1 MSLMVVPGKTMAYC
15 LQINARDVK
24 LKLLCCHLMPSDII
38 KLPRMSVS
46 GQEAEQGF
54 FIGVK
59 LKKLIS
65 FHGQRS
71 SGGDLSISPQ
81 YLSFNYKLIKLPQRR
96 ARLSQASIHLG

>member
-46 GQEAEQGF
+46 GQEAG
-54 FIGVK
+54 IVVGVK

-96 ARLSQASIHLG
+96 ARPSQASIHLG

>member
-46 GQEAEQGF
+46 GQEAG
-54 FIGVK
+54 IVVGVK
-59 LKKLIS
+59 L
-65 FHGQRS
+65 
-71 SGGDLSISPQ
+71 
-81 YLSFNYKLIKLPQRR
+81 
-96 ARLSQASIHLG
+96 

>member
-46 GQEAEQGF
+46 GEG
-54 FIGVK
+54 IVVGVK

-81 YLSFNYKLIKLPQRR
+81 YLSFNYKLIKPPQRPPG
-96 ARLSQASIHLG
+96 QASIHLG

>member
-46 GQEAEQGF
+46 GQEAGDMELLLELRTKETHQF
-54 FIGVK
+54 
-59 LKKLIS
+59 S
-65 FHGQRS
+65 RP
-71 SGGDLSISPQ
+71 GGDLSISPQ